1 MLQEQIVECIPSNFT
16 KTAKEVPA
24 DVSPVAAN
32 IHVINLIVKK
42 ARVDLNLVKA
52 YSIIQNYEALVQSC
66 VNKDVQRNPTTSTV
80 TTTNEIQD

>member
-1 MLQEQIVECIPSNFT
+1 MLQEQIVECVPSNFT

-52 YSIIQNYEALVQSC
+52 YSIIQNYEALVQSR
-66 VNKDVQRNPTTSTV
+66 VKDVQRNPTTSTV